1 MARLVDV
8 EVVHLAYAE
17 VVHLAYVEVVRL
29 VDVGVESLDLRLAH
43 LVLYLVVRFWPMEVV
58 CRDAGVEGGLFAY
71 FLAVED
77 LFVRC
82 HEVENLEVLE
92 VVEVH
97 FHVVGVDAIHCL
109 VDHWVFFDL
118 GAHFH
123 EEGVDGYYYEV
134 GVVSLCLVLCYHPF

>member
-1 MARLVDV
+1 MVDV

-29 VDVGVESLDLRLAH
+29 VDVVVESFDLRLAH

-58 CRDAGVEGGLFAY
+58 CRDAGVEGDLFAC

-82 HEVENLEVLE
+82 PEVENFEVLE

-97 FHVVGVDAIHCL
+97 FHVVGVDAIHYL
-109 VDHWVFFDL
+109 VVHWVFFDL
-118 GAHFH
+118 GDHFH
-123 EEGVDGYYYEV
+123 EEVVDGYYYEV
-134 GVVSLCLVLCYHPF
+134 GVVSLYLVLCYHPF